1 MIVVIDTNCL
11 LVALPRRA
19 DARWLVDSLLANKFQ
34 FGISTEILEEYEE
47 IIGQF
52 FVPEVG
58 ANLVSMLIDRPNA
71 IQTIPYYKWF
81 LISSDVDDNKFVDCA
96 IACGADYIITEDR
109 HFREIDEVDFP
120 KVVRVGL
127 VEFKKILDQ
136 YEARN

>member
-1 MIVVIDTNCL
+1 M
-11 LVALPRRA
+11 
-19 DARWLVDSLLANKFQ
+19 
-34 FGISTEILEEYEE
+34 
-47 IIGQF
+47 
-52 FVPEVG
+52 
-58 ANLVSMLIDRPNA
+58 
-71 IQTIPYYKWF
+71 PYYKWF